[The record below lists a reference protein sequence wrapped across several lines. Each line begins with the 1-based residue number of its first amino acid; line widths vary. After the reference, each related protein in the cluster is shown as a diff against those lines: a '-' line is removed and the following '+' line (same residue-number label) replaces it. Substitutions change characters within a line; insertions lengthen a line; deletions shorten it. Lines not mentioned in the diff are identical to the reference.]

1 MDQNSPP
8 RLRSKKMNNSIDYR
22 EINSMVDNDE
32 EIRKHKLEI
41 EKLKRDQ
48 QKQLEKY
55 LRNEIGMIWL
65 LFLVL
70 IILYRQRVC
79 IGQYVCFS
87 IGFCEGKY

>member
-1 MDQNSPP
+1 MTAMDQNSPP
-8 RLRSKKMNNSIDYR
+8 RLKSKKMNNSIDYQ

-55 LRNEIGMIWL
+55 LKNEIGMILL
-65 LFLVL
+65 LFLV
-70 IILYRQRVC
+70 IMILYRQRVC
-79 IGQYVCFS
+79 IG
-87 IGFCEGKY
+87 